1 MKKNEQEDEEDVAD
15 GNEDI
20 DDEDADTPIRS
31 RGVYKDTEYISL
43 VNRLY

>member
-43 VNRLY
+43 VNHLY